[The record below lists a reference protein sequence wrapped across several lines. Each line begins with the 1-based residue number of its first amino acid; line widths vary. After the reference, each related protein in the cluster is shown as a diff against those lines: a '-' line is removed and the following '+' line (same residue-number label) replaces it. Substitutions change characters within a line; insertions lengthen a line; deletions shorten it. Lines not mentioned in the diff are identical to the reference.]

1 MQAVHPSAAGVRH
14 DAQSRSG
21 LQRIGGAGGVIFGV
35 LDLAVAAVLIAS
47 ISRSGVKLPFEAHPA
62 GFYDLLH
69 SMLPVILPLMLA
81 ETLAA
86 ILALVFVR
94 ALDQRLRPVAPT
106 ASSIAALFGYAGL
119 VILMLDF
126 ASFVMLEQSIA
137 GGESRQAVEGMIPAW
152 SVVTGTSG
160 IVGGFLTVA
169 WLLVVNWIAAR
180 RGGLPKG
187 LGYFGLVGAV
197 VAAVGLLLSI
207 HGVTH
212 VLVNIWE
219 VVVGA
224 AIFMGAPPAA
234 GGKVADLP

>member
-1 MQAVHPSAAGVRH
+1 
-14 DAQSRSG
+14 
-21 LQRIGGAGGVIFGV
+21 
-35 LDLAVAAVLIAS
+35 
-47 ISRSGVKLPFEAHPA
+47 
-62 GFYDLLH
+62 
-69 SMLPVILPLMLA
+69 
-81 ETLAA
+81 
-86 ILALVFVR
+86 
-94 ALDQRLRPVAPT
+94 
-106 ASSIAALFGYAGL
+106 
-119 VILMLDF
+119 
-126 ASFVMLEQSIA
+126 MLEQSIA

-169 WLLVVNWIAAR
+169 WLLVVNWIAVR

-219 VVVGA
+219 IVVGA
-224 AIFMGAPPAA
+224 AIFMGVQPAA
-234 GGKVADLP
+234 GRKVADLP